1 MAYFQENTWVFI
13 FLIKWQAK
21 VYRTPLGAAS
31 GYYLVCALPLTDLIW
46 EYNPQVY
53 CLIVLF
59 LYPLK
64 TLENLCFNGVHK
76 RNWLKRDSDTG
87 FFSVNFTKFFRTHN
101 SVFFQTINKN
111 IPQKS
116 LTNKR
121 TCPCSKPVIKKM
133 NLGAYCIFAAGGALV
148 PTQEKKNL
156 GVY

>member
-1 MAYFQENTWVFI
+1 MSYCSLSIPPENIRESV
-13 FLIKWQAK
+13 LMGYIK
-21 VYRTPLGAAS
+21 
-31 GYYLVCALPLTDLIW
+31 
-46 EYNPQVY
+46 
-53 CLIVLF
+53 
-59 LYPLK
+59 
-64 TLENLCFNGVHK
+64 NG
-76 RNWLKRDSDTG
+76 LKRDSDTG

-101 SVFFQTINKN
+101 SVFFQTISKN

-133 NLGAYCIFAAGGALV
+133 NLGAYCIFAAGGALA

>member
-1 MAYFQENTWVFI
+1 MAYFQENTWVFF

-21 VYRTPLGAAS
+21 VNRTPLGAAS

-53 CLIVLF
+53 CLIVPF
-59 LYPLK
+59 LYHLK

-76 RNWLKRDSDTG
+76 RNGLKRDSDTG

-101 SVFFQTINKN
+101 SVFFQTISKN

-133 NLGAYCIFAAGGALV
+133 NLGAYCIFAAGGASV